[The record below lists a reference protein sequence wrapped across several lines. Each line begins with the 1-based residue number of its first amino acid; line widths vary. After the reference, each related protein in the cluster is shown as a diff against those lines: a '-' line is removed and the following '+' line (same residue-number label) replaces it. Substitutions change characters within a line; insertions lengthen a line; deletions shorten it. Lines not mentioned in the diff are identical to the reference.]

1 MLSAAATCRLRSLS
15 SGTVFA
21 KARPAL
27 GKPAQTLE
35 IEALGIQRDDWIED
49 SEMPQEP
56 AKIAAL
62 LTYRT
67 MRRNIAK
74 RPQNPPERRSNAG
87 SIYAAAAR

>member
-1 MLSAAATCRLRSLS
+1 MPDTMVCSAATWSPALASWA
-15 SGTVFA
+15 VFA
-21 KARPAL
+21 KGAASA
-27 GKPAQTLE
+27 GEPAQTLG
-35 IEALGIQRDDWIED
+35 IEALGIQRDYWIED

-74 RPQNPPERRSNAG
+74 G
-87 SIYAAAAR
+87 